1 MKKKTRININTSF
14 KIYFKVLLSLI
25 FNKGKKNEIVF
36 IKELKKFF
44 STKNILL
51 TSQGRVAAFNIF
63 KVILSKKKREILISP
78 YTLTEV
84 INAIIYA
91 GGTPIY
97 VEIDLKNGLPLE
109 SDLDSKINNNTAG
122 LVLTHLY
129 SNREDILNFQKK
141 YEKKIIIVEDVA
153 INFGAKIDE
162 NIFLG
167 TIFDFGFYSFGVM
180 KNLCTF
186 HGGAIICKN
195 KSKLDEIE
203 SNLKNNSNYPLI
215 TTLKLFL
222 FCIFIDLL
230 FNNHVYNFF
239 THFILKLS
247 IKKIDQLIYPGV
259 YPKINKL
266 KPKHYNYKFQSNFA
280 IAGIENLKVLEFEHQ
295 KKIKKVKLYEKYL
308 NKNLKINN
316 FISYQINSFLEYP
329 ILLKKKKNK
338 FLSKELLK
346 IGYDIR
352 HTWYVNSLKYLPLNF
367 SLKNFDNCE
376 FLHKKILSLPT
387 HDRISENDI
396 IKICDLINFYEKS

>member
-1 MKKKTRININTSF
+1 MKKTRININTSF

-25 FNKGKKNEIVF
+25 FNNGKKNEIIF
-36 IKELKKFF
+36 KKELKKFF
-44 STKNILL
+44 LTKNILL

-63 KVILSKKKREILISP
+63 KVILSKKKREIVISP

-109 SDLDSKINNNTAG
+109 SDLDKKINNNTAG

-162 NIFLG
+162 NNLLG
-167 TIFDFGFYSFGVM
+167 TVFDYGFYSFGVM

-195 KSKLDEIE
+195 KSKLHEIE
-203 SNLKNNSNYPLI
+203 GNLKNNSNYPLI
-215 TTLKLFL
+215 TSLKLIL
-222 FCIFIDLL
+222 FCIFIDIL
-230 FNNHVYNFF
+230 FSKYVYNLF

-266 KPKHYNYKFQSNFA
+266 KPIHYNYKFQSNFA
-280 IAGIENLKVLEFEHQ
+280 IAGIENLKILEFEHQ
-295 KKIKKVKLYEKYL
+295 RKVKKVKLYEKYL

-316 FISYQINSFLEYP
+316 FIFYQINSFLEYP
-329 ILLKKKKNK
+329 ILLKKKNNK

-352 HTWYVNSLKYLPLNF
+352 HTWYVNSVKYLPLNF
-367 SLKNFDNCE
+367 SLKNFNNCE
-376 FLHKKILSLPT
+376 LLHEKILSLPT

-396 IKICDLINFYEKS
+396 IKICGIINFYEKS

>member
-1 MKKKTRININTSF
+1 M
-14 KIYFKVLLSLI
+14 Y
-25 FNKGKKNEIVF
+25 
-36 IKELKKFF
+36 
-44 STKNILL
+44 
-51 TSQGRVAAFNIF
+51 
-63 KVILSKKKREILISP
+63 SKYI
-78 YTLTEV
+78 
-84 INAIIYA
+84 
-91 GGTPIY
+91 
-97 VEIDLKNGLPLE
+97 
-109 SDLDSKINNNTAG
+109 
-122 LVLTHLY
+122 
-129 SNREDILNFQKK
+129 
-141 YEKKIIIVEDVA
+141 
-153 INFGAKIDE
+153 
-162 NIFLG
+162 
-167 TIFDFGFYSFGVM
+167 
-180 KNLCTF
+180 
-186 HGGAIICKN
+186 
-195 KSKLDEIE
+195 
-203 SNLKNNSNYPLI
+203 
-215 TTLKLFL
+215 
-222 FCIFIDLL
+222 
-230 FNNHVYNFF
+230 YNFF

-247 IKKIDQLIYPGV
+247 FKKIEAFIYPGV
-259 YPKINKL
+259 YPRLLKS
-266 KPKHYNYKFQSNFA
+266 KPKHYDYKFQSNFA